1 MGFRADAKGQVMDR
15 LLAPLLLLA
24 LTATGPANAA
34 LTPETLCTWIDTA
47 QESGEASYKVPDT
60 EAGTNVTFRPP
71 GPAWRLA
78 TVDIHDDFDRPL
90 IQVRALPPCRPL
102 EARRLVRAPDGIID
116 HIEVLTPDFAGVAS
130 IEPQNPPLP
139 RLQPGPGTAMLALV
153 DTGVNYQLSALQA
166 HLATDGDGWPL
177 GYDFWDDDERPFDS
191 DPRRTA
197 YFPQHHGTTVFS
209 VLAREAPTAGI
220 AIYRFPATEMCRF
233 ADLIDH
239 MARLSVRIVSLS
251 MGSGDRMDWAC
262 FAAAASENP
271 QMLFI
276 VSAGNDGRDLDQVPV
291 YPAALPL
298 ANMLVVTSSDEF
310 GRLGRGSNTGA
321 TTVDLMVPAEQVEVI
336 DHRGAYAETGGTSY
350 AAPRVA
356 ALAARFLDANPA
368 ADTPAIKAFLASRAI
383 ATNGVPLVY
392 GWIPD
397 PTDDFGF

>member
-1 MGFRADAKGQVMDR
+1 
-15 LLAPLLLLA
+15 
-24 LTATGPANAA
+24 
-34 LTPETLCTWIDTA
+34 
-47 QESGEASYKVPDT
+47 
-60 EAGTNVTFRPP
+60 
-71 GPAWRLA
+71 
-78 TVDIHDDFDRPL
+78 
-90 IQVRALPPCRPL
+90 
-102 EARRLVRAPDGIID
+102 
-116 HIEVLTPDFAGVAS
+116 
-130 IEPQNPPLP
+130 
-139 RLQPGPGTAMLALV
+139 
-153 DTGVNYQLSALQA
+153 
-166 HLATDGDGWPL
+166 
-177 GYDFWDDDERPFDS
+177 
-191 DPRRTA
+191 
-197 YFPQHHGTTVFS
+197 
-209 VLAREAPTAGI
+209 
-220 AIYRFPATEMCRF
+220 
-233 ADLIDH
+233 
-239 MARLSVRIVSLS
+239 

-276 VSAGNDGRDLDQVPV
+276 VSAGNDGRDLDQMPV

-356 ALAARFLDANPA
+356 ALAARFLAANPA

>member
-1 MGFRADAKGQVMDR
+1 MDR

-60 EAGTNVTFRPP
+60 EARTNVTFRPP
-71 GPAWRLA
+71 GPTWRLA

-276 VSAGNDGRDLDQVPV
+276 VSAGNDGRDLDQMPV
-291 YPAALPL
+291 YPAALTL

-321 TTVDLMVPAEQVEVI
+321 TTVDLMVPAEQVKVI